1 MPMRTLI
8 LLLLWAA
15 NLSGATLRAGLAKV
29 DITPRSPIWMS
40 GYAARTHPS
49 EGVLSPLW
57 AKALAI
63 ESGPGERI
71 VIVSVDVVGVP
82 RVVSDAV
89 AERCGL
95 KRSQLLVNASHTHT

>member
-1 MPMRTLI
+1 M
-8 LLLLWAA
+8 
-15 NLSGATLRAGLAKV
+15 RAGVGRAE
-29 DITPRSPIWMS
+29 ITPASPIWMS

-89 AERCGL
+89 A
-95 KRSQLLVNASHTHT
+95 